1 MQDWFS
7 ELPVFDKFYW
17 VVAIAGSV
25 AFVILL
31 VMTILGGDVDDID
44 GDVDADIDADGGIDF
59 QFLSLK
65 NLVGFF
71 TIFGWVGISC
81 LAYDTAKPITILVS
95 VIAGLMM
102 MFAMAS
108 LFYYLSRMTHDGS
121 LKLKNAIGGTGEVYL
136 TVGAERSRVGKIQIN
151 VQGHLRELEA
161 ITDSSTDL
169 VQGDVVRVSDITS
182 NGMLVVSKHLEI
194 TI

>member
-1 MQDWFS
+1 MQDWFGN
-7 ELPVFDKFYW
+7 LPMFDKFYW
-17 VVAIAGSV
+17 IVAIAGSV

-31 VMTILGGDVDDID
+31 AMTLVGGDVDDLD
-44 GDVDADIDADGGIDF
+44 GDADIDADGGIDF

-81 LAYDTAKPITILVS
+81 LAYDLAKPITILISFV
-95 VIAGLMM
+95 AGLMM

-108 LFYYLSRMTHDGS
+108 LFYYLSRLTHDGS

-161 ITDSSTDL
+161 ITDSSADL

>member
-7 ELPVFDKFYW
+7 ELPFFDKFYW

-31 VMTILGGDVDDID
+31 VMTLVGGDVDDVD
-44 GDVDADIDADGGIDF
+44 GDVDGDFDGGIDF

-81 LAYDTAKPITILVS
+81 IAYDTAKPITILVS

-121 LKLKNAIGGTGEVYL
+121 LKLKNAIGATGEVYL
-136 TVGAERSRVGKIQIN
+136 MVGAERSRVGKIQIN

-161 ITDSSTDL
+161 ITDSSADL

>member
-7 ELPVFDKFYW
+7 ELPLFDKFYW
-17 VVAIAGSV
+17 VIAIAGSV

-31 VMTILGGDVDDID
+31 AMTLFGGDVDDA
-44 GDVDADIDADGGIDF
+44 GDVDADVDGDTGIGF

-81 LAYDTAKPITILVS
+81 IAYDTAKPITIGVS
-95 VIAGLMM
+95 VVAGLMM
-102 MFAMAS
+102 MFAMAW
-108 LFYYLSRMTHDGS
+108 LFYSLSKMTHDGS
-121 LKLKNAIGGTGEVYL
+121 LKLKNAVGGTGEVYL
-136 TVGAERSRVGKIQIN
+136 TVGAQRSRVGKIQIN

>member
-7 ELPVFDKFYW
+7 ELPFFDKFYW

-31 VMTILGGDVDDID
+31 VMTLVGGDVDDVD
-44 GDVDADIDADGGIDF
+44 GDVDGDFDGGIDF

-81 LAYDTAKPITILVS
+81 IAYDTAKPITILVS

-121 LKLKNAIGGTGEVYL
+121 LKLKNAIGATGEVYL
-136 TVGAERSRVGKIQIN
+136 MVGAERSRVGKIQIN

-161 ITDSSTDL
+161 ITDSSADL
-169 VQGDVVRVSDITS
+169 MQGDVVRVSDITS